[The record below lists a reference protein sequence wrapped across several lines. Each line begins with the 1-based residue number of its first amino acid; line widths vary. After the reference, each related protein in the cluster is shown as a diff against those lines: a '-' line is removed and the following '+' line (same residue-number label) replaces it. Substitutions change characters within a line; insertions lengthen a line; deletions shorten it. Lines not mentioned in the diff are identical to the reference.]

1 MSDWRRRLAGR
12 REAMSGNAY
21 KALGF
26 VVWRGGMW
34 YLRRRYGL
42 AKRVGAGRAGGGR
55 GAPPPRAL
63 AARRRNGHAHS

>member
-1 MSDWRRRLAGR
+1 MPS
-12 REAMSGNAY
+12 NAY

-42 AKRVGAGRAGGGR
+42 ARRVGTGLLAASAVAAAG
-55 GAPPPRAL
+55 AL
-63 AARRRNGHAHS
+63 AARRRNGHARS

>member
-1 MSDWRRRLAGR
+1 
-12 REAMSGNAY
+12 MSGNAY

-42 AKRVGAGRAGGGR
+42 AKRVSTGLVAASAVAAAGA
-55 GAPPPRAL
+55 L
-63 AARRRNGHAHS
+63 VARRRHAHAHS

>member
-1 MSDWRRRLAGR
+1 MS
-12 REAMSGNAY
+12 SNAY

-42 AKRVGAGRAGGGR
+42 AKRVGTGLLAASAVAAAGTV
-55 GAPPPRAL
+55 
-63 AARRRNGHAHS
+63 AARRRNGHAQA

>member
-1 MSDWRRRLAGR
+1 MPSNG
-12 REAMSGNAY
+12 Y

-42 AKRVGAGRAGGGR
+42 AKRLGTGL
-55 GAPPPRAL
+55 L
-63 AARRRNGHAHS
+63 AAGAVAAAGAAVAAQRRNGNGR

>member
-1 MSDWRRRLAGR
+1 
-12 REAMSGNAY
+12 MSGNAY

-42 AKRVGAGRAGGGR
+42 VRRVGTGL
-55 GAPPPRAL
+55 L
-63 AARRRNGHAHS
+63 AAGAVAAAGAAVAAQRRSGNRH

>member
-1 MSDWRRRLAGR
+1 MST
-12 REAMSGNAY
+12 NAY

-42 AKRVGAGRAGGGR
+42 ARRVGTGL
-55 GAPPPRAL
+55 L
-63 AARRRNGHAHS
+63 AAGAVAAAGAAVAAQRRNGNGR

>member
-1 MSDWRRRLAGR
+1 
-12 REAMSGNAY
+12 MSGNAY

-42 AKRVGAGRAGGGR
+42 AKRVGTGLLAASAVAAV
-55 GAPPPRAL
+55 GAA
-63 AARRRNGHAHS
+63 AARRRNGHAHA

>member
-1 MSDWRRRLAGR
+1 MPS
-12 REAMSGNAY
+12 NAY

-42 AKRVGAGRAGGGR
+42 ARRVGTGL
-55 GAPPPRAL
+55 L
-63 AARRRNGHAHS
+63 AASAVAAAGALPPRRRNGHARS